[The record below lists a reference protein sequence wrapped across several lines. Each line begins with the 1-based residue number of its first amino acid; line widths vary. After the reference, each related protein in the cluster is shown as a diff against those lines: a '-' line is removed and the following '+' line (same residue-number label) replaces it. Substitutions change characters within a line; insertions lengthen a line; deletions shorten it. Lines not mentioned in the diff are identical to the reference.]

1 MSLLDVQNI
10 AKRYGAVIALRS
22 ADLVVEAGEV
32 HALLG
37 ANGAGKSTLVKILT
51 GVIGADSG
59 TITLAGKPLAVGSPA
74 EARAGGL
81 ASVFQDPALVPD
93 LTVRENMKLTGTSM
107 DGVQASLRSMELSID
122 PDELVGEL
130 PLAMLRMIDLARALS
145 HDPQL
150 LLLDEITAALPSD
163 LAERVLTVARDL
175 RERGRSVLFVS
186 HRLAEVTLLCDRATV
201 LRDGHAVGTLNPSAG
216 GEERIVEL
224 MLGESQDTIAGEIA
238 QAEETAQEDG
248 DDVGRPADADEG
260 PPALKVSGL
269 RLTDATPEGV
279 DFEVRS
285 GEIVGVAALDAQG
298 QEELFNLLAGQ
309 RRIRDGR
316 VERLGKAIRPR
327 DPYDAIKEGMVLV
340 PSDRLL
346 ALLPDRPIRENIAA
360 PLYSHIKKWGPF
372 NARREAGKVDD
383 AIARLQIDT
392 RARRQARRLSG
403 GNQQKLTIARW
414 LAAGFDVLLCFDP
427 TRGIDVGT
435 KRQIYALL
443 RELAGAG
450 AAVLLFTSELTEIQL
465 VCDRVVVLH
474 DGGISDRLP
483 ASEANEARLLRSA
496 HGLVEADA
504 VP

>member
-1 MSLLDVQNI
+1 MSLLHVQNI

-496 HGLVEADA
+496 HGLVEANA

>member
-1 MSLLDVQNI
+1 MSLLNVQNI
-10 AKRYGAVIALRS
+10 AKRYGSVIALRS
-22 ADLVVEAGEV
+22 ADLAVEPGEI

-74 EARAGGL
+74 EARAAGL

-93 LTVRENMKLTGTSM
+93 LTVRQNMKLTGTSM
-107 DGVQASLRSMELSID
+107 DGVQASLRSMDLSVD
-122 PDELVGEL
+122 PDELVGDL

-163 LAERVLTVARDL
+163 LAERVLTVAREL
-175 RERGRSVLFVS
+175 RDRGRSVLFVS

-201 LRDGHAVGTLNPSAG
+201 LRDGRAVGTLKPSAG

-224 MLGESQDTIAGEIA
+224 MLGESHDTIAEEIA
-238 QAEETAQEDG
+238 QAEETVQAEEGAAGAGG
-248 DDVGRPADADEG
+248 DDG
-260 PPALKVSGL
+260 PPALRVSGL
-269 RLTDATPEGV
+269 RLTDASPEGV
-279 DFEVRS
+279 DFDVRS

-298 QEELFNLLAGQ
+298 QEELFNLLAGLQ
-309 RRIRDGR
+309 RIRDGQ
-316 VERLGKAIRPR
+316 VERLGKPIRPR

-360 PLYSHIKKWGPF
+360 PLYSHFKRWGPF
-372 NARREAGKVDD
+372 NARREATKVDD
-383 AIARLQIDT
+383 AIARLQVDT

-443 RELAGAG
+443 RELAGQG

-474 DGGISDRLP
+474 DGRISDRLP
-483 ASEANEARLLRSA
+483 ASEASEARLLRSA
-496 HGLVEADA
+496 HGLVAADA